1 MCVQTSCCTNLLE
14 FYLFKQSTIL
24 LFGHGQYQSAP
35 LVSSSIVY
43 WAPSV
48 QCRQAVWSSF
58 GSFKRVIAS
67 SSRCWPEESKEIVSF
82 GEFCLSHFR
91 WCTQSPLSSFFF
103 AASFLLMAFVFA
115 LIAGTSLQIQAIDLH
130 ASMLPPT
137 SSSFVATTTPFVL
150 LFFIDARTNELQSWK
165 KRGVRQ
171 RESDEKRVCGR
182 KEEEEEEERIKATSA
197 STQVCI
203 IATVQRTQQK
213 RTTGSVAASWDS
225 KIQRVTTR

>member
-1 MCVQTSCCTNLLE
+1 M
-14 FYLFKQSTIL
+14 
-24 LFGHGQYQSAP
+24 H
-35 LVSSSIVY
+35 
-43 WAPSV
+43 
-48 QCRQAVWSSF
+48 AV
-58 GSFKRVIAS
+58 
-67 SSRCWPEESKEIVSF
+67 
-82 GEFCLSHFR
+82 
-91 WCTQSPLSSFFF
+91 TSFFL
-103 AASFLLMAFVFA
+103 FLCRIFPLDGVCFVFV

-165 KRGVRQ
+165 ERGVRQ
-171 RESDEKRVCGR
+171 RESDEKKVCGR
-182 KEEEEEEERIKATSA
+182 KEEEEEERIKATSA

>member
-1 MCVQTSCCTNLLE
+1 
-14 FYLFKQSTIL
+14 
-24 LFGHGQYQSAP
+24 
-35 LVSSSIVY
+35 
-43 WAPSV
+43 
-48 QCRQAVWSSF
+48 
-58 GSFKRVIAS
+58 
-67 SSRCWPEESKEIVSF
+67 
-82 GEFCLSHFR
+82 
-91 WCTQSPLSSFFF
+91 
-103 AASFLLMAFVFA
+103 MAFVFA

-137 SSSFVATTTPFVL
+137 SSSFVVTTTPFVL

-165 KRGVRQ
+165 ERGVRQ

-182 KEEEEEEERIKATSA
+182 KEEEEEEEERIKATSA